1 MNVRYK
7 QRYFCCV
14 LDHSI
19 APAPAS
25 GALEK
30 DNMLLM
36 TKETTDKDRSLKTQ
50 MLLSTSIA
58 APEKISAEQVCK
70 KTTTFLMNKPTSIL
84 RSREHSLLHQPGVHL
99 YRQGARISY
108 VQPHPNPWSI
118 GCCNELT

>member
-7 QRYFCCV
+7 QRYFCV

-30 DNMLLM
+30 ANMLLM
-36 TKETTDKDRSLKTQ
+36 TKETTDKDQSLKTQ

-58 APEKISAEQVCK
+58 VPEKIRAEQVWK

-84 RSREHSLLHQPGVHL
+84 RSREHSLLHQPGVRL
-99 YRQGARISY
+99 YGQGGRISY
-108 VQPHPNPWSI
+108 VQSHPSPWSI

>member
-14 LDHSI
+14 LHHSI
-19 APAPAS
+19 APAPTS

-30 DNMLLM
+30 ANMLLM
-36 TKETTDKDRSLKTQ
+36 TKETNEKDRSLKTQ

-58 APEKISAEQVCK
+58 APEKISAEQVWK

-84 RSREHSLLHQPGVHL
+84 RSREHSLLHQPGVRL
-99 YRQGARISY
+99 YGQGGRISY
-108 VQPHPNPWSI
+108 VQSHPSSWSI